1 MIYEISTEMHL
12 HMLDE
17 ITKVIFVYEF
27 LLTQQMSFIMISNDD
42 SVYSAICSEH
52 FTTYINTY
60 TTRVV
65 LHQTK
70 FFQG

>member
-52 FTTYINTY
+52 FTT
-60 TTRVV
+60 
-65 LHQTK
+65 
-70 FFQG
+70 